1 MNDFDAR
8 IREIFPEGLWSQG
21 IDTLQINIGRH
32 CNLACAHCHLECSP
46 GRTEMMS
53 WATIKKIL
61 ALTEGN
67 AFSLVESPAALPNCI
82 RISSASLRHCGTG
95 DKRFRCAPTSQPS

>member
-8 IREIFPEGLWSQG
+8 IRGIFPEGLQSQG
-21 IDTLQINIGRH
+21 IDILQVNIGRY

-53 WATIKKIL
+53 WAIMEKIL
-61 ALTEGN
+61 ALAEENT
-67 AFSLVESPAALPNCI
+67 F
-82 RISSASLRHCGTG
+82 
-95 DKRFRCAPTSQPS
+95 